1 MVSTR
6 GTTRIVITGKGGVGK
21 TTLAALLA
29 HSFSRKGKSVLAVD
43 GDPQQN
49 LGATLGLP
57 PELADAIV
65 PLSEEKGYIEEKIG
79 GGPGRGGFMI
89 LNPGTADVVDRFGV
103 PAGNNIRLLVMGG
116 VKEAG
121 SGCLCPEYT
130 LLAAV
135 FRNAASLPDDVV
147 ILDTPAGLE
156 HFGRAV
162 AQGFS
167 LALIVTDTSY
177 NALSVART
185 LSRLADQCGIN
196 KIVLVVNRVNG
207 STDKKKVRDMVGDL
221 FSAVVFVPSD
231 PCISRYEPSV
241 VPVVDQGCPVMDA
254 VEKIAGIALD
264 EAR

>member
-1 MVSTR
+1 MASPR
-6 GTTRIVITGKGGVGK
+6 GTIRIVITGKGGVGK

-29 HSFSRKGKSVLAVD
+29 HSFARKEKSVLAVD

-65 PLSEEKGYIEEKIG
+65 PLSDEKAYIEEKIG
-79 GGPGRGGFMI
+79 GSLGRGGFMV

-103 PAGNNIRLLVMGG
+103 PAGSGIRLLVMGG

-167 LALIVTDTSY
+167 LALIVTDSSY

-185 LSRLADQCGIN
+185 LARLADQCGIRRT
-196 KIVLVVNRVNG
+196 ILVVNRADA
-207 STDKKKVRDMVGDL
+207 STDRRKIREMAGEL
-221 FSAVVFVPSD
+221 FSAVVFVPAD
-231 PCISRYEPSV
+231 PCIPAHEPSV
-241 VPVVDQGCPVMDA
+241 KPVVEQKCPVMDA
-254 VEKIAGIALD
+254 VEKIAGMVMS
-264 EAR
+264 E